1 MKHILLK
8 ILSCALVFVLITAMA
23 LSLSSCGNKPET
35 DSSEPSGEQQ
45 ANLQTFTFEVT
56 FADGSTK
63 TQAYETAAENLGE
76 YLQQQGVIA
85 GDDSEY
91 GLYVKTVMGET
102 LDYDT
107 DGQWWAFYV
116 NGELAT
122 SGVDSTQ
129 IEDGA
134 TYAFKAEKA

>member
-1 MKHILLK
+1 M
-8 ILSCALVFVLITAMA
+8 
-23 LSLSSCGNKPET
+23 
-35 DSSEPSGEQQ
+35 
-45 ANLQTFTFEVT
+45 T

-63 TQAYETAAENLGE
+63 TQAYETDAENLGE